1 MNNRQMLRGE
11 TVKINKKTTEILLV
25 TLGQEN
31 TSWMEHNKH
40 KPLKKYE

>member
-11 TVKINKKTTEILLV
+11 TIKINKKIREKLLV
-25 TLGQEN
+25 TSGQEN
-31 TSWMEHNKH
+31 ISWMEHNKH